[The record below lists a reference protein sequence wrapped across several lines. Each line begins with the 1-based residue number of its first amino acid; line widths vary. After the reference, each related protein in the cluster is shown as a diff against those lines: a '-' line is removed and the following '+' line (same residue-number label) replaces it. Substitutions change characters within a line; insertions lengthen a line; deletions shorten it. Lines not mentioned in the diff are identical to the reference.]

1 MNNND
6 VREIDSITFGIY
18 SPEEIMKMT
27 VCTLDSTKKT
37 IGPGTIYDPR
47 MGTTD
52 SSVLCPTC
60 GEDAHRCVGH
70 FGRIILHSPVV
81 HPLFYK
87 RVTSFLNC
95 FCLKC
100 CRLVIQKDQIL
111 LSGLNKFK
119 GEARFVRILEKLKKI
134 DICCQPTG
142 EIDENGE
149 PIICG
154 KDKPKI
160 KFITADSS
168 YQLVYSGGVGK
179 NDKTSII
186 LSTEEIKKTFD
197 NILPEDVVTLG
208 FDPRLSHPRN
218 FIISILPVLPPC
230 DRPYVKADNKMCDDD
245 LTNNYCEIIKAN
257 NNLAEEFA
265 DEAEGGGKGHGR
277 KKDSKDTARQR
288 ALASLRFRILTT
300 FNNSQGKAKHTTNG
314 RPIKGIKERLTGKD
328 GQIRNNMMGKRAV
341 LPDTPVYTW
350 SGKIKK
356 AEDILIGEI
365 IIGDDGLPRK
375 VIDTVSGESPLYKV
389 IQSYG
394 NDYGISCEHILTL
407 KFCGHCK
414 IFWRDNQG
422 KEGGWFMS
430 WYDRDTKTC
439 KTKKNGV
446 LRSKTKE
453 QAFEE
458 MEILRN
464 SINNDPII
472 DIHIKDYL
480 KLPTSKRRLMMGVK
494 LSVPIQ
500 WEYKEIKL
508 DPRILG
514 MWLGDGGTYTST
526 FTNPDS
532 ELIDYWKK
540 WASYFGG
547 KITTADNLHHNISF
561 CNFLKILRDMGVY
574 NNKHIPEEYI
584 INDINTRRLVL
595 AGLIDTDG
603 SVEQDGATVRIS
615 QCNEHKDILD
625 GAYRIAISL
634 GLHATIRSRNT
645 MCNEIA
651 MTSLEL
657 TISGAGLEDIPTLL
671 PRKKC
676 TNPLNKDM
684 SCYNIEVIEDGIGKF
699 CGFEV
704 DQNNRFL
711 LGDTTITH
719 NCDYTAR
726 TVIGPEPTLRM
737 GELGVPKE
745 IAAILTK
752 PDNVTAFNIEI
763 LQKLVDEGKIT
774 SLIKPDGETVID
786 IKRFR
791 RGTRLMNGD
800 IIHRDDKQI
809 LVVSGREMV
818 MDRDQVYRNGELIDK
833 LKHANRTYKLN
844 IGWTVN
850 RPLQD
855 GDYVLLNRQPTLHMG
870 SMLAMQ
876 VKIKPYKTLR
886 FNLSVCKSFNSDFD
900 QEFIETRSKT
910 GSVKSVLL
918 PS

>member
-6 VREIDSITFGIY
+6 VREINSITFGIY

-300 FNNSQGKAKHTTNG
+300 FNNCLDPATPITMWSGKIKRADEIIIGDNIIGDDGEKRVVLEICQGIDEMYEIKQRKGDTYVVNSNHILTLKYSGHRSVFWKTPSKQFPMGAWWMRWFDEDTMSVKNKTISVSLIKDKDSVYNTIMNIRDKIPNHTGVIDIPIYIYNKLVTSTKRCLMGFKLDTPIQWNTKQVGIDPYLLGMWLGDGNSNGKGFTSADPELVQYWKQWAEQNEAEVVLHPNKGKKDIYFGVKSIFNIGNDRTHFNPLKKKLDKYNLINNKHVPIDYINNDIDTRLKLLAGMIDTDGSVEENGTNIQISQCFERRELLENIKNIAMSLGFYTSMNIKKTTWTYKDVKKTGKALILHISGNISIIPTLLPHKKCFNPIKTDTSCTCISVKPIGIGQYVGFTIDKNQRFLLGDYTVTHNSQGKAKHTTNG

-328 GQIRNNMMGKRAV
+328 GQIRNNMMGEV
-341 LPDTPVYTW
+341 LAQVMPK
-350 SGKIKK
+350 S
-356 AEDILIGEI
+356 L
-365 IIGDDGLPRK
+365 
-375 VIDTVSGESPLYKV
+375 
-389 IQSYG
+389 
-394 NDYGISCEHILTL
+394 
-407 KFCGHCK
+407 
-414 IFWRDNQG
+414 
-422 KEGGWFMS
+422 
-430 WYDRDTKTC
+430 
-439 KTKKNGV
+439 
-446 LRSKTKE
+446 
-453 QAFEE
+453 
-458 MEILRN
+458 
-464 SINNDPII
+464 
-472 DIHIKDYL
+472 
-480 KLPTSKRRLMMGVK
+480 
-494 LSVPIQ
+494 
-500 WEYKEIKL
+500 
-508 DPRILG
+508 
-514 MWLGDGGTYTST
+514 
-526 FTNPDS
+526 
-532 ELIDYWKK
+532 
-540 WASYFGG
+540 
-547 KITTADNLHHNISF
+547 
-561 CNFLKILRDMGVY
+561 
-574 NNKHIPEEYI
+574 
-584 INDINTRRLVL
+584 LVL
-595 AGLIDTDG
+595 FLI
-603 SVEQDGATVRIS
+603 EQ
-615 QCNEHKDILD
+615 
-625 GAYRIAISL
+625 
-634 GLHATIRSRNT
+634 NT
-645 MCNEIA
+645 
-651 MTSLEL
+651 L
-657 TISGAGLEDIPTLL
+657 
-671 PRKKC
+671 
-676 TNPLNKDM
+676 
-684 SCYNIEVIEDGIGKF
+684 
-699 CGFEV
+699 
-704 DQNNRFL
+704 
-711 LGDTTITH
+711 
-719 NCDYTAR
+719 
-726 TVIGPEPTLRM
+726 
-737 GELGVPKE
+737 
-745 IAAILTK
+745 
-752 PDNVTAFNIEI
+752 
-763 LQKLVDEGKIT
+763 
-774 SLIKPDGETVID
+774 
-786 IKRFR
+786 
-791 RGTRLMNGD
+791 
-800 IIHRDDKQI
+800 
-809 LVVSGREMV
+809 
-818 MDRDQVYRNGELIDK
+818 
-833 LKHANRTYKLN
+833 
-844 IGWTVN
+844 
-850 RPLQD
+850 
-855 GDYVLLNRQPTLHMG
+855 
-870 SMLAMQ
+870 
-876 VKIKPYKTLR
+876 
-886 FNLSVCKSFNSDFD
+886 
-900 QEFIETRSKT
+900 
-910 GSVKSVLL
+910 
-918 PS
+918 